1 MNCIGVIANC
11 RKPDA
16 PAVARQLAAAA
27 ADRGMTLL
35 TCDETADLLPDSAR
49 VSLQEFIQAAEAVL
63 VMGGDGTMLHAV
75 RMVAGARV
83 PLMGINLGSLGFL
96 TSVTQTQITQAVA
109 ALADDRV
116 ERVSRTM
123 LEAAITRQGQP
134 MGSYHALNDVVIG
147 WGYSSRIITLDLIID
162 ARPVMTARCDG
173 LVLSTPTG
181 STGHSLS
188 AGGPIIYPETPV
200 YLVNVVCPHTL
211 SDRPFVL
218 PDHIALDVKVTET
231 SKEILLAVDGQDQM
245 TLRQDDEIRVRKS
258 SHRVELLNLQGHCY
272 FELLRHK
279 LHWRGS
285 ST

>member
-1 MNCIGVIANC
+1 MKCIGVIANC

-16 PAVARQLAAAA
+16 PAVARQLSAAAA
-27 ADRGMTLL
+27 AQGMSLL
-35 TCDETADLLPDSAR
+35 TCDETADLIPGVAR
-49 VSLQEFIQAAEAVL
+49 VEQKEFFASVDAVL

-96 TSVTQTQITQAVA
+96 TSVTQEQITQVVA
-109 ALADDRV
+109 ALANDRV
-116 ERVSRTM
+116 ERVKRTM
-123 LEAAITRQGQP
+123 LEARITRQGQP
-134 MGSYHALNDVVIG
+134 SGSYHALNDVVIG
-147 WGYSSRIITLDLIID
+147 WGYSSRIITLDLSID

-173 LVLSTPTG
+173 LILSTPTG

-200 YLVNVVCPHTL
+200 FLINVVCPHTL

-218 PDHIALDVKVTET
+218 PDRLALDVKVTET
-231 SKEILLAVDGQDQM
+231 GKEILLAVDGQDQE
-245 TLRQDDEIRVRKS
+245 TLGQGDEIRVSKS
-258 SHRVELLNLQGHCY
+258 AYEVELLNLQGHCY

-285 ST
+285 SV